1 MTSKE
6 FARQIKLYSLGMVHR
21 ANSSHIGGAFS
32 MTDVLAV
39 LYHDV
44 MHYEAAQP
52 LKADRDRLLLSKGHC
67 CTALYAALGLK
78 GFFDIAELE
87 TYGLNGSRFLTHIT
101 HHVPGVEISAGSL
114 GHGLSIACGIA
125 LGAKRKGENFK
136 TYCIVGDGE
145 MDEGSNWEALMLA
158 AHHKLDNLCLIID
171 YNKIQSL
178 GATNEVLNLE
188 PLHAKLEAFNWH
200 VIEIDGHNHEQI
212 LDAFQRIGREGKP
225 TVIIAHTVKGKGVS
239 FMENRLEWHYKS
251 PNAEQ
256 YEQAV
261 KEVNAQ

>member
-1 MTSKE
+1 
-6 FARQIKLYSLGMVHR
+6 
-21 ANSSHIGGAFS
+21 